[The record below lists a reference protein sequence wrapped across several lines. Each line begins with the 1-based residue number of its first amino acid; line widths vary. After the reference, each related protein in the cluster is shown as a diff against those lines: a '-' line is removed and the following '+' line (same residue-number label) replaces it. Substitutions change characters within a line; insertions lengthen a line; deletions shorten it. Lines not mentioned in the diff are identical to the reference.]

1 MSAPQE
7 ITIEMMREKLYAAVV
22 SDALDA
28 LGYKNQSPRVPL
40 PPQTSEGVLVGRC
53 KTTQWEDID
62 FEDPSP
68 YELELK
74 AIDACQADDVLI
86 CAANGSMHSGVWG
99 ELLSTAS
106 KNRGC
111 IGAIIHGAVRDISKI
126 KALGF
131 AVYASGRCVY
141 DSMNR
146 QRVISIDEPVQ
157 IDGVTFCSGDLVIAD
172 EDGVVVVPQEIEETA
187 IQNAWKKVHDENVT
201 RDAIING
208 MLAMEAYK
216 KYGVL

>member
-1 MSAPQE
+1 MMDTQR
-7 ITIEMMREKLYAAVV
+7 ITIEMMRENLYAAVV

-28 LGYKNQSPRVPL
+28 LGYKNQSPRVPM
-40 PPQTSEGVLVGRC
+40 PPQTVEGVLIGRC

-62 FEDPSP
+62 FEDSSP
-68 YELELK
+68 YELELQ
-74 AIDACQADDVLI
+74 AIDACQPDDVLI
-86 CAANGSMHSGVWG
+86 CAADGSMHSGVWG

-111 IGAIIHGAVRDISKI
+111 VGAIIHGAVRDISKI
-126 KALGF
+126 KSLGF

-172 EDGVVVVPQEIEETA
+172 EDGVVVVPQEIEQQA
-187 IQNAWKKVHDENVT
+187 ILNAWKKVQDENIN

-208 MLAMEAYK
+208 MLATEAYK

>member
-1 MSAPQE
+1 MTDAIE
-7 ITIEMMREKLYAAVV
+7 ITMEMMRQNLYAAVV

-28 LGYKNQSPRVPL
+28 LGYKHQSPRVPL

-53 KTTQWEDID
+53 KTTQWGDID

-86 CAANGSMHSGVWG
+86 CAANGSTNSGVWG

-111 IGAIIHGAVRDISKI
+111 VGAIIHGAVRDISKI

-131 AVYASGRCVY
+131 AVYASSRCVY

-157 IDGVTFCSGDLVIAD
+157 IDGVTFCTGDLVIAD
-172 EDGVVVVPQEIEETA
+172 EDGVVVVPQEIETEA

-208 MLAMEAYK
+208 MLATEAYK

>member
-74 AIDACQADDVLI
+74 AIDACQANDVLI

-111 IGAIIHGAVRDISKI
+111 IGAIIHGAVRDIS
-126 KALGF
+126 
-131 AVYASGRCVY
+131 
-141 DSMNR
+141 N
-146 QRVISIDEPVQ
+146 DEPVQ
-157 IDGVTFCSGDLVIAD
+157 IDSVTFCSGDLVIAD

-208 MLAMEAYK
+208 MLATEAYK